1 MFLTFKSQEE
11 RREHGGS
18 GFIEFQ
24 FCKMP
29 VKSKIE
35 SIVTI
40 EIIDHWKLDSLYVS
54 DYEEFFEIYGKY
66 FDCGYYN
73 NMKNGLVDIYGINY
87 YTSECVDSII
97 SKIETEKPED
107 YPVILEWLNKA
118 KEYNGFYILGV

>member
-1 MFLTFKSQEE
+1 MFFTFKSQEE
-11 RREHGGS
+11 RREYGGS
-18 GFIEFQ
+18 DFIEFQ

-40 EIIDHWKLDSLYVS
+40 ENINHWKPDSLYVS

-73 NMKNGLVDIYGINY
+73 NMKNGIVDIYGINY
-87 YTSECVDSII
+87 YTSDYVDSII
-97 SKIETEKPED
+97 SKIENEKPED

>member
-11 RREHGGS
+11 RQEYGGS
-18 GFIEFQ
+18 SFIEFQ

-40 EIIDHWKLDSLYVS
+40 ENIDHWKLDSLYIS

-66 FDCGYYN
+66 FDCGYYS
-73 NMKNGLVDIYGINY
+73 NMRNGIVDIYGINY

-97 SKIETEKPED
+97 SKIENEKPEE
-107 YPVILEWLNKA
+107 YPVILELLNKA